1 MNAICYVVGEVD
13 LTWTKRIRLQSHQS
27 KAPYPHGKPKRSI
40 VERICSGIVLVTVG
54 LILVNTFLDFDR
66 SPFNV
71 SSQAESGSAFGEGSK
86 QLHWHSCG
94 NRFECANLSVPL
106 DWLNTDD
113 TRTASIAI
121 TRYLASNRTNATD
134 KGTIIFN
141 PGGPG
146 GSGTGSTW
154 RIGPLL
160 DEILQGQY
168 DVLGFDPRGI
178 KKTTPESELHD
189 VGIWD
194 AFEQLIAE
202 ECEENSGA
210 GVLPFVNTPS
220 VARDIAAIVDA
231 LHAERRHRVSYW
243 GFSYGTNLGAIFT
256 AMFPNKLH
264 KVILDGIRSPLDAR
278 EIYEWGY
285 TSLASQDD
293 VM

>member
-1 MNAICYVVGEVD
+1 M
-13 LTWTKRIRLQSHQS
+13 
-27 KAPYPHGKPKRSI
+27 
-40 VERICSGIVLVTVG
+40 TVG

-178 KKTTPESELHD
+178 KKTTPEVTCLKSAYTRMAL
-189 VGIWD
+189 
-194 AFEQLIAE
+194 EQILTTTAPSLNYTMLAYGMHS
-202 ECEENSGA
+202 NSSLLKSA
-210 GVLPFVNTPS
+210 RRTPALACCRSSTRLPWHETLPPLSTLYTPS
-220 VARDIAAIVDA
+220 EGTASATGASATGRTWGPSSPPCSPISST
-231 LHAERRHRVSYW
+231 RSY
-243 GFSYGTNLGAIFT
+243 
-256 AMFPNKLH
+256 
-264 KVILDGIRSPLDAR
+264 
-278 EIYEWGY
+278 
-285 TSLASQDD
+285 
-293 VM
+293 